1 MKKKSIVMIL
11 VLALTILIG
20 YIWWEYYNSHKVKE
34 DIELKNEVIKVVQ
47 SSKEIDFSKV
57 TNFEWD
63 EIYLFT
69 PYTDSKE
76 ILKKDGVKR
85 YNSKLNMEYNDGIN
99 ISAFVNSK
107 KIITYIEINR
117 SDFDFEPIE
126 NSKISKDK
134 SIFEIDN
141 DDGDCTLSLKK

>member
-11 VLALTILIG
+11 VLALAILIG

-99 ISAFVNSK
+99 IIAFVNSK

>member
-20 YIWWEYYNSHKVKE
+20 YIWWEYYNSLKVKE
-34 DIELKNEVIKVVQ
+34 DTELKNEVIKVVQ

-99 ISAFVNSK
+99 IIAFVNSK

>member
-34 DIELKNEVIKVVQ
+34 DFELKNEVIKVVQ

-99 ISAFVNSK
+99 IIAFVNSK

>member
-11 VLALTILIG
+11 VLAVTILIG

-63 EIYLFT
+63 EIYLHR
-69 PYTDSKE
+69 
-76 ILKKDGVKR
+76 IQIVKK
-85 YNSKLNMEYNDGIN
+85 Y
-99 ISAFVNSK
+99 
-107 KIITYIEINR
+107 
-117 SDFDFEPIE
+117 
-126 NSKISKDK
+126 
-134 SIFEIDN
+134 
-141 DDGDCTLSLKK
+141 

>member
-20 YIWWEYYNSHKVKE
+20 YILWEYYNSHKVKE

-99 ISAFVNSK
+99 IIAFVNSK

>member
-11 VLALTILIG
+11 ALALTILIG

-34 DIELKNEVIKVVQ
+34 DFELKNEVIKVVQ

-99 ISAFVNSK
+99 IIAFVNSK

>member
-11 VLALTILIG
+11 VLALAILIG

-34 DIELKNEVIKVVQ
+34 DFELKNEVIKVVQ

-99 ISAFVNSK
+99 IIAFVNSK

>member
-99 ISAFVNSK
+99 IIAFVNSK

-126 NSKISKDK
+126 NSKISKYK

>member
-34 DIELKNEVIKVVQ
+34 DFELKNKVIKVVQ

-99 ISAFVNSK
+99 IIAFVNSK

-117 SDFDFEPIE
+117 SDFDFEPPPP
-126 NSKISKDK
+126 SKISKDK

>member
-1 MKKKSIVMIL
+1 MKKKSIVMIF

-34 DIELKNEVIKVVQ
+34 DFELKNEVIKVVQ

-99 ISAFVNSK
+99 IIAFVNSK
-107 KIITYIEINR
+107 KIITYIELNR

>member
-1 MKKKSIVMIL
+1 M
-11 VLALTILIG
+11 VLALTIFIG

-99 ISAFVNSK
+99 IIAFVNSK

>member
-20 YIWWEYYNSHKVKE
+20 YILWEYYNSHKVKE
-34 DIELKNEVIKVVQ
+34 DFELKNEVIKVVQ

-99 ISAFVNSK
+99 IIAFVNSK

>member
-34 DIELKNEVIKVVQ
+34 DFELKNEVIKVVQ

-99 ISAFVNSK
+99 IIAFVNSK

-126 NSKISKDK
+126 NSKISKEK

>member
-85 YNSKLNMEYNDGIN
+85 YNSKLNMEYNDGHN
-99 ISAFVNSK
+99 IIAFVNSK

>member
-1 MKKKSIVMIL
+1 MKKNSIVMIL
-11 VLALTILIG
+11 VLAVTILIG
-20 YIWWEYYNSHKVKE
+20 YIWWEYYNSHKIKE

-47 SSKEIDFSKV
+47 SSKKIDFSKV

-76 ILKKDGVKR
+76 ILKKDGVKG

-99 ISAFVNSK
+99 IIAFVNSK

-117 SDFDFEPIE
+117 SDFDFEPIK

-141 DDGDCTLSLKK
+141 DDEDYTLLLKK

>member
-34 DIELKNEVIKVVQ
+34 DFELKNKVIKVVQ

-99 ISAFVNSK
+99 IIAFVNSK

-141 DDGDCTLSLKK
+141 DDGYCTLSLEK

>member
-1 MKKKSIVMIL
+1 MIL

-99 ISAFVNSK
+99 IIAFVNSK

>member
-1 MKKKSIVMIL
+1 
-11 VLALTILIG
+11 
-20 YIWWEYYNSHKVKE
+20 
-34 DIELKNEVIKVVQ
+34 
-47 SSKEIDFSKV
+47 
-57 TNFEWD
+57 
-63 EIYLFT
+63 
-69 PYTDSKE
+69 
-76 ILKKDGVKR
+76 
-85 YNSKLNMEYNDGIN
+85 MEG
-99 ISAFVNSK
+99 NSK

>member
-11 VLALTILIG
+11 ALALTILIG
-20 YIWWEYYNSHKVKE
+20 YIWWEYYNLHKVKE
-34 DIELKNEVIKVVQ
+34 DFELKNEVIKVVQ

-99 ISAFVNSK
+99 IIAFVNSK

>member
-34 DIELKNEVIKVVQ
+34 DFELKNKVIKVVQ

-99 ISAFVNSK
+99 IIAFVNSK

-141 DDGDCTLSLKK
+141 DDGDCTLSLNK

>member
-99 ISAFVNSK
+99 IIAFVNSK